1 MQAPRLRRNIGA
13 MIGLQIGN
21 YVIPFLTFP
30 YLTRTLGVQN
40 FGGYALALAVAMY
53 LVLLTDW
60 GFAFTAPSQISCE
73 RDDKG
78 RVSTIFWSVLFAK
91 IALGVATLTLFYGA
105 IALVPSLRA
114 MSLLMVA
121 ASGLVVANILTVN
134 WCLQGLERMGAFAI
148 ASVIGRGCTV
158 PATFLLVHGQDDA
171 WLAALIQAG
180 GSAVGGGISI
190 FLLMRLGVIGRPI
203 FRPTSIIAQ
212 IREAMPLFLSSIAV
226 NIYTS
231 TNMIVLGML
240 HGPAA
245 VGLYAPADRL
255 RMAAQAVIPPISQAV
270 YPRVSR
276 MFSESR
282 THGIEFSQHLL
293 VVLGIATFLGSML
306 LFIAAGPLVTLI
318 AGPMFAKAIPV
329 LRWLAL
335 VPLMVAINTVLGMQ
349 MMLPLGMKK
358 PFSRILMRA
367 ALLDLVLIVPL
378 SWYFGAQGTAIAVL
392 MAELWVV
399 GDMAFQLRRE
409 GVSILPKGGI
419 TYDLLRSILRRMRQ

>member
-1 MQAPRLRRNIGA
+1 
-13 MIGLQIGN
+13 
-21 YVIPFLTFP
+21 
-30 YLTRTLGVQN
+30 
-40 FGGYALALAVAMY
+40 MY
-53 LVLLTDW
+53 LILVTDW
-60 GFAFTAPSQISCE
+60 GFAFTAPSQISRE
-73 RDDKG
+73 RDDKV
-78 RVSTIFWSVLFAK
+78 RINTIFWSVLFAK
-91 IALGVATLTLFYGA
+91 MALGCVTLALFYGA
-105 IALVPSLRA
+105 VALVPPLRA
-114 MSLLMVA
+114 MSLLLVC
-121 ASGLVVANILTVN
+121 ASGLVVANVLTVN
-134 WCLQGLERMGAFAI
+134 WCLQGMERMGAFAV

-158 PATFLLVHGQDDA
+158 PATFLLVQGQDDA

-190 FLLMRLGVIGRPI
+190 FLLARLRTIGAPVFSPADI
-203 FRPTSIIAQ
+203 VAQ

-255 RMAAQAVIPPISQAV
+255 RMTAQAVIPPISQAV

-282 THGIEFSQHLL
+282 AHGIEFSQHLL
-293 VVLGIATFLGSML
+293 VVLGMATFLGSLL
-306 LFIAAGPLVTLI
+306 LFAAAGPLLVLI
-318 AGPMFAKAIPV
+318 AGPMFAEAVPV

-349 MMLPLGMKK
+349 MMLPLGMNK
-358 PFSRILMRA
+358 PFSRVLIRA
-367 ALLDLVLIVPL
+367 AVLDLVLIVPL

-392 MAELWVV
+392 LAELWVV
-399 GDMAFQLRRE
+399 GDMAFQLRHA
-409 GVSILPKGGI
+409 GVPILPEGGI
-419 TYDLLRSILRRMRQ
+419 TRDLLRTIAHRIRR